1 MMELEIQT
9 MQPGERLYAYRQ
21 STQLEG
27 QTGGVGYLRGDFGK
41 DGREF
46 FTTWEDGHGRYKTD
60 AFRQEFDRVV
70 NTLRQPGGLFSGRS
84 EMARICHDHADA
96 GFDGNDCREY
106 GFRINTQQ
114 YSYLLRC
121 HTNPGDY
128 NFYLFA
134 YMTEHL
140 DRHMENAGRGIRFIT
155 PDYKELFRIPDGD
168 KVRIT
173 WSDGE
178 RIEHTCR
185 YIDDCHLE
193 LGRGMDGIR
202 HICQLA
208 EQLRQ
213 NGGTVIPLRS
223 SLPEQCYNLLPSTG
237 GIILV
242 KKGETGFFKTDLPDM
257 GREENRAFVLET
269 NEKLGVSRAQAAA
282 MLAGSM
288 FGWQTQAADPC
299 SYDEQGRMLTP
310 KQRFQ
315 KERGEAR

>member
-1 MMELEIQT
+1 
-9 MQPGERLYAYRQ
+9 
-21 STQLEG
+21 
-27 QTGGVGYLRGDFGK
+27 
-41 DGREF
+41 
-46 FTTWEDGHGRYKTD
+46 
-60 AFRQEFDRVV
+60 
-70 NTLRQPGGLFSGRS
+70 
-84 EMARICHDHADA
+84 MARICHDHADA
-96 GFDGNDCREY
+96 GFDGNYCREY

-121 HTNPGDY
+121 HTDPGDY

-134 YMTEHL
+134 YVTEHL
-140 DRHMENAGRGIRFIT
+140 GRHMENAWRGIRFIT

-242 KKGETGFFKTDLPDM
+242 KKGETGFFKTDIPDM
-257 GREENRAFVLET
+257 GREENRCLLYT
-269 NEKLGVSRAQAAA
+269 SPSPR
-282 MLAGSM
+282 
-288 FGWQTQAADPC
+288 D
-299 SYDEQGRMLTP
+299 
-310 KQRFQ
+310 
-315 KERGEAR
+315 